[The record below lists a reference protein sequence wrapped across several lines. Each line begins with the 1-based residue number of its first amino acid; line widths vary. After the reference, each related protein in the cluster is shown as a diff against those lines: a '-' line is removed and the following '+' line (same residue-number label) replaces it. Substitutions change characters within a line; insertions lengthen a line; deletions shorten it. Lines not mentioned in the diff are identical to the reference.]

1 MRRQTRGR
9 GSSDVPQAAK
19 SKTRDTPPTVGP
31 GGRAARDDRGAAPLS
46 VMPPEWDAL
55 VAGDCVDPHAVLGA
69 HPECRG
75 TVHGVCVRAF
85 HPDATAVEA
94 LPAGDAP
101 VALERVHPGGLF
113 AAFLPGRSLPFDYR
127 LRFHFTDGSVWERED
142 PYRFLPTLGPLDEYL
157 FAEGSHRE
165 LYARM
170 GAHCREIEGTAG
182 VAFAVWAP
190 NARRVSLV
198 GDFNRWDGRLF
209 PMRCLGV
216 SGIWEIF
223 VPGLAPGALYKFEI
237 KTADG
242 DLRLKTDPFA
252 FMMERPPG
260 TATRVVAESTYAWG
274 DGEWMHARPAADP
287 RRGPMAIYEVH
298 LGSWMRVPEEGNRPL
313 TYREIAPKL
322 AAHAR
327 EYGFTHI
334 QLMPIAEYPFEG
346 SWGYQVTGYFA
357 PTSRYGTPD
366 DLRYLVDTCH
376 QHGIGVLLDW
386 VPAHFPKDDFALR
399 RFDGSALYEHADPR
413 QGEHPEWGTLVFN
426 YGRNE
431 VRNFLIAN
439 ALYWLDRFHVDG
451 LRVDAVASML
461 YLDYSRAEGE
471 WVPNP
476 FGGRENLEAA
486 AFLRRLNE
494 LVYGLFPGVVTIAEE
509 STAFP
514 AVTAPTYLGGLGFGF
529 KWDMGWMN
537 DTLAYMRHDPVHR
550 RYHHERLT
558 FGMLY
563 AYSENFILPLSHD
576 EVVYGKRSLLGKMP
590 GDRWQQFANLRLL
603 LAYLYT
609 RPGKKL
615 LFMGTE
621 LAPDGEW
628 DHDASLNWHLASDAA
643 RAGLQRFLRDLAA
656 FYRSEPALW
665 QNDVDPAGFAWI
677 DCHDHASSVI
687 SYLRR
692 AVDGPAPGRTVVCV
706 FNFTPVPRHGYRVGF
721 PEAGYWREREN
732 SDAALYGG
740 SNLGNA
746 GAVVAEPI
754 AHHGQPAS
762 AALVLP
768 PLAALVFDRG

>member
-1 MRRQTRGR
+1 VRRRTRDPARNDPPHTATPNTRRQ
-9 GSSDVPQAAK
+9 P
-19 SKTRDTPPTVGP
+19 RDAT
-31 GGRAARDDRGAAPLS
+31 
-46 VMPPEWDAL
+46 PEWDAL
-55 VAGDCVDPHAVLGA
+55 VAGDCADPHAILGA
-69 HPECRG
+69 HPEHRG
-75 TVHGVCVRAF
+75 ARHGVRLRAF
-85 HPDATAVEA
+85 HPDATAVEV
-94 LPAGDAP
+94 LLAGGET
-101 VALERVHPGGLF
+101 VALERVHAGGLF
-113 AAFLPGRSLPFDYR
+113 AAFLLDQGLPLDYR
-127 LRFHFTDGSVWERED
+127 LRFRFADGGVWERED
-142 PYRFLPTLGPLDEYL
+142 PYRFLPTLGPLDEHL
-157 FAEGSHRE
+157 FAEGNHRD

-170 GAHCREIEGTAG
+170 GAHCREVDATAG
-182 VAFAVWAP
+182 IGFAVWAP
-190 NARRVSLV
+190 SARRVSLV

-223 VPGLAPGALYKFEI
+223 VPGLAPGTLYKFEI
-237 KTADG
+237 KTSAG
-242 DLRLKTDPFA
+242 EIRLKADPFA

-260 TATRVVAESTYAWG
+260 TAARVVAESTYEWN
-274 DGEWMHARPAADP
+274 DGEWMRTRAAADL
-287 RRGPMAIYEVH
+287 RRAPMAIYEVH

-313 TYREIAPKL
+313 GYREIAPKL
-322 AAHAR
+322 AAHVR

-334 QLMPIAEYPFEG
+334 ELLPIAEYPFEG

-357 PTSRYGTPD
+357 PTSRFGTPD
-366 DLRYLVDTCH
+366 DLRYFVDTCH

-413 QGEHPEWGTLVFN
+413 QGEHAEWGTLVFN

-431 VRNFLIAN
+431 VQNFLLAN
-439 ALYWLDRFHVDG
+439 ALYWLDRFHIDG

-461 YLDYSRAEGE
+461 YLDYSRPEGG
-471 WVPNP
+471 WVPNR
-476 FGGRENLEAA
+476 FGGRENLEAS
-486 AFLRRLNE
+486 AFVRRLNE

-537 DTLAYMRHDPVHR
+537 DTLDYVRRDPIHR

-563 AYSENFILPLSHD
+563 AYTENYILPLSHD
-576 EVVYGKRSLLGKMP
+576 EVVHGKRSLLGKMP

-603 LAYLYT
+603 LGYLYT

-621 LAPDGEW
+621 LAPDDEW
-628 DHDASLNWHLASDAA
+628 NHDTSLDWHLASDAP
-643 RAGLQRFLRDLAA
+643 RAGLQHFLRDLAA
-656 FYRSEPALW
+656 LYRGEPALW
-665 QNDVDPAGFAWI
+665 RNDVDLAGFTWI

-692 AVDGPAPGRTVVCV
+692 AVDGPTPGRTVVCV

-721 PEAGYWREREN
+721 PEAGYWRERLN
-732 SDAALYGG
+732 SDAVPYGG

-746 GAVVAEPI
+746 GAVVAEPVQ
-754 AHHGQPAS
+754 HHGQPAS

>member
-1 MRRQTRGR
+1 MRRRTRGVGR
-9 GSSDVPQAAK
+9 SDPPHTAK
-19 SKTRDTPPTVGP
+19 PNTRREP
-31 GGRAARDDRGAAPLS
+31 RAGA
-46 VMPPEWDAL
+46 PEWDAL
-55 VAGDCVDPHAVLGA
+55 VAGDCANPHAILGA
-69 HPECRG
+69 HSERRG
-75 TVHGVCVRAF
+75 ARHGVCLRAL
-85 HPDATAVEA
+85 HPDAIAVETL
-94 LPAGDAP
+94 LPGGDA
-101 VALERVHPGGLF
+101 VALERVHAGGLF
-113 AAFLPGRSLPFDYR
+113 AAFVPNRSLPLDYR
-127 LRFHFTDGSVWERED
+127 LRFRFADGSVWERED
-142 PYRFLPTLGPLDEYL
+142 PYRFLPTLGPLDEHL
-157 FAEGSHRE
+157 FAEGNHRE
-165 LYARM
+165 LYTRM
-170 GAHCREIEGTAG
+170 GAHCREVDTTAG
-182 VAFAVWAP
+182 IAFAVWAP
-190 NARRVSLV
+190 SARRVSLV

-223 VPGLAPGALYKFEI
+223 VPGLAAGALYKFEI
-237 KTADG
+237 KTAAG
-242 DLRLKTDPFA
+242 EIRLKTDPFA

-260 TATRVVAESTYAWG
+260 TAARVVAESTYEWN
-274 DGEWMHARPAADP
+274 DGEWMRARPVADP
-287 RRGPMAIYEVH
+287 RRVPMAIYEVH

-313 TYREIAPKL
+313 SYREIAPKL

-334 QLMPIAEYPFEG
+334 QLLPIAEYPFEG

-357 PTSRYGTPD
+357 PTSRFGTPD
-366 DLRYLVDTCH
+366 DLRYFVDTCH

-431 VRNFLIAN
+431 VRNFLLAN
-439 ALYWLDRFHVDG
+439 ALYWLDRFHIDG

-461 YLDYSRAEGE
+461 YLDYSRAEGA

-476 FGGRENLEAA
+476 FGGRENLEAV

-537 DTLAYMRHDPVHR
+537 DTLDYMRRDPVHR

-603 LAYLYT
+603 LGYLYT

-621 LAPDGEW
+621 LAPDNEW
-628 DHDASLNWHLASDAA
+628 NHDVSLDWHLASDAA

-656 FYRSEPALW
+656 LYRGEPALW
-665 QNDVDPAGFAWI
+665 QNDVDPHGFTWI
-677 DCHDHASSVI
+677 DCHDPASSVI

-692 AVDGPAPGRTVVCV
+692 AIDGPASGRTVVCV

-721 PEAGYWREREN
+721 PEAGHWRERLN
-732 SDAALYGG
+732 GDAALYGG

-746 GAVVAEPI
+746 GAVVAEPVP
-754 AHHGQPAS
+754 HHGQPAS
-762 AALVLP
+762 AVLVLP